1 MDWIIKVLK
10 FLVPPKI
17 YSSPNGESSLYLT
30 DFLRCSFL
38 HVFSKKKTV
47 RKITS
52 QRSDR
57 SPLVKGGGGRLIM
70 IKKRFQ
76 WRRKNEEKKLR
87 LGQKKAKKI
96 FLEQASPFFG
106 SFSMKLFFLQ
116 LNAVKV
122 IQGFSC

>member
-1 MDWIIKVLK
+1 
-10 FLVPPKI
+10 
-17 YSSPNGESSLYLT
+17 
-30 DFLRCSFL
+30 
-38 HVFSKKKTV
+38 
-47 RKITS
+47 
-52 QRSDR
+52 
-57 SPLVKGGGGRLIM
+57 M
-70 IKKRFQ
+70 IKKRFL

>member
-1 MDWIIKVLK
+1 MNFQILIVFGLDYKSFEV
-10 FLVPPKI
+10 F
-17 YSSPNGESSLYLT
+17 SSSKDLQLTNDESLYLT
-30 DFLRCSFL
+30 DFLRSSFL
-38 HVFSKKKTV
+38 HVFRKKTV

-87 LGQKKAKKI
+87 LGQKRPRKY
-96 FLEQASPFFG
+96 F
-106 SFSMKLFFLQ
+106 
-116 LNAVKV
+116 
-122 IQGFSC
+122 